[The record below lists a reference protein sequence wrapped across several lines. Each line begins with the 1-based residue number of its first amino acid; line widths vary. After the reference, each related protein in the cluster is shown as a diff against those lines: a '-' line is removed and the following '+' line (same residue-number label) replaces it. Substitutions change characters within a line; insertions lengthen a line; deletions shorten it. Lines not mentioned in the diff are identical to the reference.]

1 MPNHDARIICGSV
14 RTLQVSVLIVNGS
27 VRFLHDN
34 GHFIVTQKANGQS
47 KNLNPLVP
55 SPKLLTKREARC
67 YYCQQMTYLDTI
79 GAPPKIMRFRG
90 M

>member
-1 MPNHDARIICGSV
+1 MPNDDARIICGSA

-47 KNLNPLVP
+47 ENLNTLAPF
-55 SPKLLTKREARC
+55 PKLLTKREARC
-67 YYCQQMTYLDTI
+67 YYCQYMTCPETL
-79 GAPPKIMRFRG
+79 GALPNDAV
-90 M
+90 

>member
-1 MPNHDARIICGSV
+1 MPNNNVRIICCRA

-47 KNLNPLVP
+47 ENLNTLVP
-55 SPKLLTKREARC
+55 FPKLLTKREARC
-67 YYCQQMTYLDTI
+67 YYCQYTTYLDTI
-79 GAPPKIMRFRG
+79 DTSPNNAI
-90 M
+90 